1 MFASEGE
8 GFVQEFHAMISS
20 LGTSCVSGTMKW
32 LAHEL
37 YSICRG
43 NCFDRGRC
51 TKEAQGNVVETLGN
65 NLETITDP
73 DGECVGY

>member
-1 MFASEGE
+1 
-8 GFVQEFHAMISS
+8 MISS

-51 TKEAQGNVVETLGN
+51 TKKTQGNVHSVVETLGN

-73 DGECVGY
+73 DDECVE

>member
-8 GFVQEFHAMISS
+8 GFIREFHTMISS

-32 LAHEL
+32 LAQEL
-37 YSICRG
+37 YSIRRG
-43 NCFDRGRC
+43 NCFDIGRC

-73 DGECVGY
+73 DDECVE